1 MNGRTIAAMVRV
13 VLLGCG
19 FMGRMHANVYGL
31 LPDAE
36 LVAVVDRDPEKA
48 AAFGNEYGVPSFTD
62 YRSCPVEH
70 DVVDVCLPTHLHARA
85 TIEAAQGGKHVFC
98 EKPMAL
104 TLPEAD
110 SMIEAC
116 SQAGVQLLIGHCI
129 RFWPEYACLK
139 GLVEDGTLGR
149 LLSLTLVRFGE
160 FPHWSS
166 ENWLADES
174 KSGGGVLD
182 MHIHDTDFALFL
194 LGAPLEVAAY
204 GVVDGRGPSYTY
216 TMLRY
221 PSTVVL
227 SEGGWNLPTHT
238 PFRMAF
244 RAVFERGAALMDG
257 GPLTVY
263 RPDQEPQ
270 VVEFEQIKAEG
281 GGNISSLGGYF
292 LELKEFVDCVATGRR
307 CTTVTPQSSRESL
320 ATVLEE
326 IRQIKSR
333 SSLSVSA

>member
-1 MNGRTIAAMVRV
+1 
-13 VLLGCG
+13 
-19 FMGRMHANVYGL
+19 MGRMHASVYRL

-48 AAFGNEYGVPSFTD
+48 SMFGQEFGVPSFTD
-62 YRSCPVEH
+62 YAACPVDH
-70 DVVDVCLPTHLHARA
+70 DAVDVCLPTHLHASA
-85 TIEAAQGGKHVFC
+85 TIEAAQSGKHVVC

-104 TLPEAD
+104 TLPDAD
-110 SMIEAC
+110 AMIEAC
-116 SQAGVQLLIGHCI
+116 SKAGVQLLVGHCI
-129 RFWPEYACLK
+129 RFWPEYAHLK
-139 GLVEDGTLGR
+139 DLVDGGTLGR

-182 MHIHDTDFALFL
+182 MHIHDTDFALYL
-194 LGAPLEVAAY
+194 LGTPLEVAAY
-204 GVVDGRGPSYTY
+204 GVVDDRGPSYAY
-216 TMLRY
+216 TTLRY
-221 PSTVVL
+221 PGTVVL

-238 PFRMAF
+238 PFKMAF
-244 RAVFERGAALMDG
+244 RAVFERGAAIMDG

-263 RPDQEPQ
+263 RPGQEPE
-270 VVEFEQIKAEG
+270 VVEFEQIEAEG

-292 LELKEFVDCVATGRR
+292 VELKEFMDCLATGRR
-307 CTTVTPQSSRESL
+307 CTTVTPESSRQSL

-326 IRQIKSR
+326 IRQIRSR
-333 SSLSVSA
+333 TAPPVSA